1 MDEKRKAIRRLIK
14 SMPKQEAINFVK
26 SCGLRDVEETVI
38 IECDINGRTNVSVS
52 MSMFV
57 SPETVYKYKKSAYR
71 RNFRSLKGDI
81 TESNC

>member
-26 SCGLRDVEETVI
+26 SCGLRDVEETAI

-57 SPETVYKYKKSAYR
+57 SPETVYNYKKI
-71 RNFRSLKGDI
+71 SL
-81 TESNC
+81 

>member
-26 SCGLRDVEETVI
+26 SCRLRDVEETVI

-57 SPETVYKYKKSAYR
+57 SPETVYNYNKSAYR
-71 RNFRSLKGDI
+71 RICRSLKGNI

>member
-26 SCGLRDVEETVI
+26 SCGLRDVEEKVI

-57 SPETVYKYKKSAYR
+57 SPETVYNYKKSAYR
-71 RNFRSLKGDI
+71 RICRSLKGDI